1 MTVSPGVSPHDYAV
15 REKRLVSFF
24 GPQARSTKV
33 SAPAFG
39 FGSGTRD
46 DTEKVRGRA
55 PRAVGPPPIARF
67 PPSRVAAPHSFP
79 DRPHPGVAPAVARPP
94 PLSRRV
100 LGRADRHRPRVPS
113 ASHRLGIVAASR
125 RLLRNGTASIPIDP
139 VVRSTSHS
147 RPTLPS
153 RLPSL
158 PRRPLSPQLYLSAE
172 HARAIPGTC
181 SPGPVYDPP
190 SSVGAQPASIHPSA
204 PAPSFDKTIRRLE
217 KSNEWAT
224 QHVRHRDLLEGA
236 EDFPGPCSYALP
248 DAVGDQ
254 PLSQKASRPKI
265 SVAKSTRE
273 QAGAVYQGVASEV
286 PGRDAPPVGTY
297 FHRDASSA
305 GPDASSSMGKQT
317 DASKPTSPSAGFPRE
332 RRFAEKSQGRGFVKP
347 GPGAHFQDGASPT
360 AASPGDSPTGGVSGG
375 SPSPTTRAAPGSSSP
390 LGRRSRGRGGGKTS
404 KSDGSFVASG
414 GPSSV
419 GKQTL
424 SRSRSEP
431 RSPGLGAATR
441 EARERVYVSRGHEK
455 DLFGRIG
462 PGPASPD
469 FRASEWGL
477 GSSLGRQRH
486 SLTTDQPSPTFPR
499 SSRWGPADRGA
510 SEPGP
515 GAYDA

>member
-1 MTVSPGVSPHDYAV
+1 M
-15 REKRLVSFF
+15 
-24 GPQARSTKV
+24 
-33 SAPAFG
+33 
-39 FGSGTRD
+39 
-46 DTEKVRGRA
+46 
-55 PRAVGPPPIARF
+55 
-67 PPSRVAAPHSFP
+67 
-79 DRPHPGVAPAVARPP
+79 
-94 PLSRRV
+94 
-100 LGRADRHRPRVPS
+100 
-113 ASHRLGIVAASR
+113 
-125 RLLRNGTASIPIDP
+125 
-139 VVRSTSHS
+139 
-147 RPTLPS
+147 
-153 RLPSL
+153 
-158 PRRPLSPQLYLSAE
+158 
-172 HARAIPGTC
+172 
-181 SPGPVYDPP
+181 YDPP

-248 DAVGDQ
+248 AAVGDQ
-254 PLSQKASRPKI
+254 PLSQKASKPKF

-297 FHRDASSA
+297 FHRDASKP
-305 GPDASSSMGKQT
+305 GPFDASSSMGKQT

-347 GPGAHFQDGASPT
+347 GPGAHFRDDAT
-360 AASPGDSPTGGVSGG
+360 AASPGDSPTGSVSGG
-375 SPSPTTRAAPGSSSP
+375 SPTTRAAPGSSSP

-404 KSDGSFVASG
+404 DDASFVASG

-424 SRSRSEP
+424 SRSHTEP

-486 SLTTDQPSPTFPR
+486 SLAADQPSPAFPR

>member
-1 MTVSPGVSPHDYAV
+1 V
-15 REKRLVSFF
+15 E
-24 GPQARSTKV
+24 
-33 SAPAFG
+33 
-39 FGSGTRD
+39 
-46 DTEKVRGRA
+46 
-55 PRAVGPPPIARF
+55 
-67 PPSRVAAPHSFP
+67 
-79 DRPHPGVAPAVARPP
+79 
-94 PLSRRV
+94 SRR
-100 LGRADRHRPRVPS
+100 RRRRD
-113 ASHRLGIVAASR
+113 ASS
-125 RLLRNGTASIPIDP
+125 GTASIPIDP

-248 DAVGDQ
+248 AAVGDQ
-254 PLSQKASRPKI
+254 PLSQKASKPKC